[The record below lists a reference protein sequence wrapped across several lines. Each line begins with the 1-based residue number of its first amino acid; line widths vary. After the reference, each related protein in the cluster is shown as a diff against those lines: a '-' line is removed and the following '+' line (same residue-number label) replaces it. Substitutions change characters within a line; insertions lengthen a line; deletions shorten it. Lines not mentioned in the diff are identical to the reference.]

1 MADRKV
7 AWYKMDNASVMYSS
21 LQREEYSAIYRFSAV
36 MRDKVQPDA
45 LQRAIDKVMPRFPGF
60 RSRIRKGFFWY
71 YFEPN
76 KAPGPFLKEDVAE
89 PCRPVRFN
97 EDNNW
102 LVRFYY
108 YDRRISVEVFH
119 AISDGAGTLSF
130 MRCLLAQ
137 YLREIGVEIPCENGI
152 QNIEEKSTAEEWE
165 DAYSKYAVKRCK
177 AQPLV
182 RKAYQNIGTPER
194 FYTFNVTMGFMPVD
208 KLKARAKSMGVS
220 ITDYLCG
227 VLMYV
232 LMEKQRRERP
242 IKEKPIALSVPVNL
256 RGYFPTKTMR
266 NFILTVQPW
275 IDPSLGDYSFEEVV
289 SLVHHYMRIHCS
301 PNEMRAAFSRNV
313 RFQNNKFLKIMP
325 RILKNPVMAISYKLK
340 GTRPYSAIMTNPGI
354 FKVPEEMQPYIE
366 HMEVIQG
373 QATVPRPHLASM
385 SYGNIMEVT
394 FSGTMKEADLEREF
408 FRFLVKDGIPVHI
421 ESNRQRPNVAEG
433 GK

>member
-1 MADRKV
+1 MPHRKV
-7 AWYKMDNASVMYSS
+7 SWYKMDNASVMYSS
-21 LQREEYSAIYRFSAV
+21 LQTEEYSAIYRFSAV
-36 MRDKVQPDA
+36 MTEKVQPEA

-137 YLREIGVEIPCENGI
+137 YLRETGVEVPNENGI

-182 RKAYQNIGTPER
+182 KRAYQNIGTPEK
-194 FYTFNVTMGFMPVD
+194 FYTFNVTMGFMSVD
-208 KLKARAKSMGVS
+208 KLKARAKSLGVS

-232 LMEKQRRERP
+232 LMKKQRSERP

-256 RGYFPTKTMR
+256 RAYFPTKTMR

-313 RFQNNKFLKIMP
+313 RFQNNKFLKIVP
-325 RILKNPVMAISYKLK
+325 RFLKNIIMTVSYKLK
-340 GTRPYSAIMTNPGI
+340 GTKPYSAIMTNPGI

-394 FSGTMKEADLEREF
+394 FSGTMKESELEREF
-408 FRFLVKDGIPVHI
+408 FSFLVRDGIPVHI
-421 ESNRQRPNVAEG
+421 ESNRQRPNGAEG